1 MMLARLF
8 ANCSPLPLG
17 EGPGVRECRFH
28 AHTRIHRFGFFS
40 LALLAT
46 AAHAATEVVPLP
58 ASLDWS
64 GRVSLTL
71 PVAGVLE
78 QINVQAGQMVKK
90 DELLAALNP
99 SLYKAGVA
107 EARADLDRLTQEE
120 ADAGRDLERVTEL
133 YARTVSS
140 TTELDAAKLRHARA
154 RAGLAAAQA
163 RTEKARRLLAESEL
177 RAPYDAIVLARH
189 GEPGLVITSPCQP
202 AAVLSIARAD
212 EWLARAPIDAAQ
224 ATGVKLGGGA
234 DVQVAGQTVK
244 GRVRAMTAQAEGRVL
259 LDVALPRAPGT
270 WAGQAASIRLP

>member
-1 MMLARLF
+1 MMLRPLLLTLF
-8 ANCSPLPLG
+8 AGSAG
-17 EGPGVRECRFH
+17 
-28 AHTRIHRFGFFS
+28 
-40 LALLAT
+40 
-46 AAHAATEVVPLP
+46 AADIA

-78 QINVQAGQMVKK
+78 QVNVQAGQTVKK

-99 SLYKAGVA
+99 TLYKAGVA

-133 YARTVSS
+133 YARTVAS

-177 RAPYDAIVLARH
+177 RAPFDAIVLARH
-189 GEPGLVITSPCQP
+189 GEPGQVITIPCQP
-202 AAVLSIARAD
+202 AAVLSLARAD
-212 EWLARAPIDAAQ
+212 EWLARAPIDAAR
-224 ATGVKLGGGA
+224 AAGIKLGEDA
-234 DVQVAGQTVK
+234 EVQVAGQNLK
-244 GRVRAMTAQAEGRVL
+244 GRVRGLSAQAEGRVL
-259 LDVALPRAPGT
+259 LDVAIPRASGT
-270 WAGQAASIRLP
+270 YAGQAASIQLK